1 MLVVDFTPV
10 YSPGKYSHYVM
21 RMEQEAGWAPE
32 PVWDFGREKNLLS
45 LTGIEPCTIQPK
57 VVTIPSMLPD
67 SLLVGLKQN
76 MFPIM
81 NTTLS

>member
-1 MLVVDFTPV
+1 
-10 YSPGKYSHYVM
+10 
-21 RMEQEAGWAPE
+21 
-32 PVWDFGREKNLLS
+32 
-45 LTGIEPCTIQPK
+45 
-57 VVTIPSMLPD
+57 MLPD